1 MENIPESV
9 VPSGPVSLAR
19 TQESHWGVS
28 ATSLPI
34 NTDVTVQI
42 QTLISHTSFRIVIFF
57 FYGLFFPLLRILS
70 WITSSFS
77 IFPIGR
83 KQCKPR
89 WKLPSYPLNEVIKQK
104 GPAPWIHGQL
114 RTSEGASAA
123 GDSRFP

>member
-9 VPSGPVSLAR
+9 VPFGPVSLAR

-57 FYGLFFPLLRILS
+57 LWALFSPPQDIVMDYQQFQHLS
-70 WITSSFS
+70 NWQEAVQAQMEAS
-77 IFPIGR
+77 
-83 KQCKPR
+83 Q
-89 WKLPSYPLNEVIKQK
+89 LPS
-104 GPAPWIHGQL
+104 
-114 RTSEGASAA
+114 
-123 GDSRFP
+123 

>member
-57 FYGLFFPLLRILS
+57 FMGSFFPSSGYCHGLPAVSASFQLAGSSASPDGSFPVTLLTKS
-70 WITSSFS
+70 
-77 IFPIGR
+77 
-83 KQCKPR
+83 
-89 WKLPSYPLNEVIKQK
+89 
-104 GPAPWIHGQL
+104 
-114 RTSEGASAA
+114 
-123 GDSRFP
+123 